1 MTEMISSSGK
11 PLSIFSVKD
20 FHCSGS
26 LLGRENNSIP
36 RKLLLKQFCNPT
48 GWSLFEFGI
57 AARKAV
63 RVGSMARMP
72 MHCIFHHWLASPLCS
87 LASQLASQSPL
98 CLLASQSGLGCCL
111 PLSGIHPEN
120 RYMYVLHHHIKL
132 YTMCNTARQNPGTV
146 PAEAYSWHIL

>member
-1 MTEMISSSGK
+1 MISSSGK
-11 PLSIFSVKD
+11 PLSIFSAKD

-36 RKLLLKQFCNPT
+36 RKLLPKQFCNPT
-48 GWSLFEFGI
+48 GWSPFEFGI

-72 MHCIFHHWLASPLCS
+72 MHCIFHRWLASQFASPLCS
-87 LASQLASQSPL
+87 LASQFASQSPL
-98 CLLASQSGLGCCL
+98 CALASQSGLGCCL
-111 PLSGIHPEN
+111 PLWNPPRESV
-120 RYMYVLHHHIKL
+120 YVLHHHIKL

-146 PAEAYSWHIL
+146 PTKAYSWHIL

>member
-1 MTEMISSSGK
+1 MISSSGK
-11 PLSIFSVKD
+11 PLSIFSAKD

-48 GWSLFEFGI
+48 GWSPFEFGI

-72 MHCIFHHWLASPLCS
+72 MRCIFHRWLASQFASPLCS
-87 LASQLASQSPL
+87 LASQFASQSPL
-98 CLLASQSGLGCCL
+98 CALASQSGLGSCL
-111 PLSGIHPEN
+111 PSSLASTQRIGICTAPPHQT
-120 RYMYVLHHHIKL
+120 LHNVQHSS
-132 YTMCNTARQNPGTV
+132 TEPGH
-146 PAEAYSWHIL
+146 SSH

>member
-1 MTEMISSSGK
+1 MISSSGK
-11 PLSIFSVKD
+11 PLSIFSAKD

-48 GWSLFEFGI
+48 GWSPFEFGI

-72 MHCIFHHWLASPLCS
+72 MRCIFHHWLASQLASPLCS
-87 LASQLASQSPL
+87 LASQFASQSPL
-98 CLLASQSGLGCCL
+98 CALASQSGLGSCL
-111 PLSGIHPEN
+111 PSSLASTQRIGICTAPPHQT
-120 RYMYVLHHHIKL
+120 LHNVQHSS
-132 YTMCNTARQNPGTV
+132 TEPGH
-146 PAEAYSWHIL
+146 SSH